1 MGATIKYAGS
11 RRIRGM
17 RLAFG
22 VIFVLFIVKFMGL
35 VKWFGYDADAYG
47 WMIDTSVLPSIRQGT
62 PEKHFGQQPHPTEWK
77 CYTLKPLAYL
87 FPQFHAIP
95 ENDQF
100 WGTGFTEWNNVQRV
114 EMNKKGLET
123 LRPAEEIGYYNL
135 LDYDVR
141 KRYGKLVRDSG

>member
-1 MGATIKYAGS
+1 M
-11 RRIRGM
+11 RGM

-22 VIFVLFIVKFMGL
+22 VIFIFFIAKFMGL
-35 VKWFGYDADAYG
+35 VKWFGYDTDAYG

-62 PEKHFGQQPHPTEWK
+62 PDKHFGQQQHTTEWEG
-77 CYTLKPLAYL
+77 YSLKPLAYL

-114 EMNKKGLET
+114 EENKHGLKT

-135 LDYDVR
+135 LNYDVR